1 LNDHSI
7 SLGFNSSRDDFSG
20 SVKTL
25 SKYQDI
31 AFDLVAL
38 ALTKPRFDADPIARM
53 VESNLVRIRS
63 NMTDPDWL
71 NARLTNAI
79 LFEGHPYA
87 MNSGGA
93 LSSLPKVTAKDLREK
108 FNSQFARDNL
118 IVSVAGDITKEQLS
132 AVLDKVFGDLPSTSH
147 LQTVRDVVL
156 PTDSSETLYVQDIP
170 QTVITMVS
178 QGIKHDDPDYYV
190 AQVLDFVLGGSGFG
204 SRLTEEVR
212 EKRGLTYG
220 IYSSFDEMDHAALL
234 TIGASTKNE
243 SAQQVIDL
251 TKEVMQGL
259 SQTPIKAKELKDAQS
274 YLVGSVPLQLT
285 STDRISSAVL
295 GFQKLGLPPNY
306 LDIRKEKLLAVTD
319 LDVLR
324 VAKRLLSPE
333 TMKIILVGKPKM
345 GNTVKTVSSLP
356 NVE

>member
-1 LNDHSI
+1 
-7 SLGFNSSRDDFSG
+7 
-20 SVKTL
+20 
-25 SKYQDI
+25 
-31 AFDLVAL
+31 
-38 ALTKPRFDADPIARM
+38 
-53 VESNLVRIRS
+53 
-63 NMTDPDWL
+63 
-71 NARLTNAI
+71 
-79 LFEGHPYA
+79 
-87 MNSGGA
+87 
-93 LSSLPKVTAKDLREK
+93 
-108 FNSQFARDNL
+108 
-118 IVSVAGDITKEQLS
+118 
-132 AVLDKVFGDLPSTSH
+132 
-147 LQTVRDVVL
+147 
-156 PTDSSETLYVQDIP
+156 
-170 QTVITMVS
+170 
-178 QGIKHDDPDYYV
+178 
-190 AQVLDFVLGGSGFG
+190 
-204 SRLTEEVR
+204 
-212 EKRGLTYG
+212 
-220 IYSSFDEMDHAALL
+220 MDHAALL